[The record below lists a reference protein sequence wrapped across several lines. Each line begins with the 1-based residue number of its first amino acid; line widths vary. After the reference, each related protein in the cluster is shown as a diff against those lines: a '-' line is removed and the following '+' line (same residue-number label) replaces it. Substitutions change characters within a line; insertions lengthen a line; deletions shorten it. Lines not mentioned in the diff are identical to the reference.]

1 MNWNNFCNEFFKK
14 LWKNSTIWNIKRF
27 FGDSFVQTNQQ
38 SSVLYYRLLDFSTLK
53 FQMHIE
59 NIILNFLK
67 PLTLLGARQ

>member
-1 MNWNNFCNEFFKK
+1 V
-14 LWKNSTIWNIKRF
+14 KRL

>member
-14 LWKNSTIWNIKRF
+14 LWKNSTTWNIKRL